1 MGLRHRLIGLLFAAG
16 LVACRR
22 DPPPPSAN
30 VDDAGPPLDE
40 LAEGEVVEGKE
51 RAHGLPLPRLS
62 EVQAR
67 LEGSVQV
74 VSPLTPEQLVG
85 FVRARVKDGAV
96 RGEKGETRFR
106 EVVPLAEPTRRL
118 DIQVRSVRLVG
129 AVRSEMTV
137 RDVTPV
143 PPDPKLTIEQ
153 LWNEAGLTPSGEIL
167 DPKRLE

>member
-1 MGLRHRLIGLLFAAG
+1 MGLRHRLIGLVLAAG

-30 VDDAGPPLDE
+30 VHDAGPPLDE

-51 RAHGLPLPRLS
+51 RAYGLPLPRLS

-67 LEGSVQV
+67 LEGSIQV

-96 RGEKGETRFR
+96 LGEKGETRFR

-143 PPDPKLTIEQ
+143 PPDPKLTTDE
-153 LWNEAGLTPSGEIL
+153 LWNAAGLTPSGEVL
-167 DPKRLE
+167 DPRRLE